1 MDHIV
6 YLDTNAKEFKN
17 LENGSKTMIIRGAM
31 GRKLPHGRVGVSDV
45 LYFAKNNGDGLIE
58 GKARVKSVFF
68 SEKLTKEE
76 SEKMVED
83 NQPKLQLNSGLLK
96 RFAGKRFL
104 TLVEVE
110 KFENLVPFKFDRS
123 EFGNMDDWLP
133 VGNIEIVKK
142 VNDL

>member
-1 MDHIV
+1 MDYIV
-6 YLDTNAKEFKN
+6 YLDARAKELEN
-17 LENGSKTMIIRGAM
+17 LENGNKTMIMRGAM
-31 GRKLPHGRVGVSDV
+31 GRKLPHGRVHVSDI
-45 LYFAKNNGDGLIE
+45 LYFTENNGEGLIK

-76 SEKMVED
+76 SEKMVTE
-83 NQPKLQLNSGLLK
+83 NQSNLRLNSGLLK

-110 KFENLVPFKFDRS
+110 KFENLSPFKFDRS

-133 VGNIEIVKK
+133 VGNIELVK
-142 VNDL
+142 

>member
-31 GRKLPHGRVGVSDV
+31 GRKLPHGRVSVSDV

-110 KFENLVPFKFDRS
+110 NFETLFPFKFDRS
-123 EFGNMDDWLP
+123 GFGNMDDWLP
-133 VGNIEIVKK
+133 VENIE
-142 VNDL
+142 NAR